1 MSQTTKSRPQLPT
14 PGEIAGLPPDGGD
27 EWNRLVFE
35 KSPYLLQHAANPVD
49 WYPWGEEAFAAARE
63 QGKPVFLSVGYAT
76 CHWCHVMEHESF
88 ENEEVARLMNEAFI
102 NVKVDREE
110 RPDIDHVYM
119 TVTQAMTGSGG
130 WPMTVIMTPEKKPF
144 FAGTYYPR
152 ESRYGRPGMLDLVP
166 HISSLWKEDRAKLEH
181 SAEEITRELSKMAS
195 SFPGAMLGK
204 ATMEKAFREYDERFE
219 ERSGGFSHR
228 PKFPVPHNLSF
239 LLRYHERS
247 GEARALHMVEHTLE
261 KMRLGG
267 IYDHVGF
274 GFHRYSTDEVWLVP
288 HFEKML
294 YDQALLVAAY
304 VEGWQVTGRALYR
317 QTAEEVLTY
326 VLRDMTAPEG
336 GFYSAE
342 DADSEGEEG
351 KFYVWTHGEVMELL
365 GADLGNVYTKALSIT
380 EEGNFHEEH
389 SGRLTG
395 SNIPHLGAPL
405 DRLAEKMKIDL
416 AEMQAP
422 LESARAK
429 LFEVREQRIHPLK
442 DDKVLT
448 DWNGLMIAAFA
459 KAGMAFDN
467 DQYINAARKA
477 ADFALSTLRR
487 EDGRLLKRYRLGEAG
502 LPAHLEDYA
511 FLSHG
516 LVELYHATFEVRYL
530 RESVT
535 LANTMIEF
543 FWDAEN
549 GGFFQSA
556 TDSERL
562 FVRAKEAYDGATPSG
577 NSVAALTL
585 ARLGRMTANVGLE
598 EKAARTITAFSG
610 AVERMPSQFSMMMMA
625 ADFLEGPSHEVVL
638 AGDDV
643 SEMARAIRGRFLPRV
658 VVLHRP
664 ETNPGLIVE
673 LAPFLEYNT
682 PVEGKAT
689 AYVCRNHACEQPVT
703 SVEALI
709 AKLPGGSGR

>member
-1 MSQTTKSRPQLPT
+1 MSQTSSTRPRIPAPEELAQ
-14 PGEIAGLPPDGGD
+14 LPPDGGPG
-27 EWNRLVFE
+27 WNRLVFE

-49 WYPWGEEAFAAARE
+49 WHPWGEDAFAAARA

-88 ENEEVARLMNEAFI
+88 ENEDVARLMNEAFI

-144 FAGTYYPR
+144 FAGTYFPR

-166 HISSLWKEDRAKLEH
+166 HISALWKEDRAKLEH

-204 ATMEKAFREYDERFE
+204 GAMDKAFREYDERFE
-219 ERSGGFSHR
+219 DRNAGFSHR

-239 LLRYHERS
+239 LLRYFERT
-247 GEARALHMVEHTLE
+247 GEARALHMAEHTLE

-267 IYDHVGF
+267 IFDHVGF

-304 VEGWQVTGRALYR
+304 TEAWQVTGRGLYR
-317 QTAEEVLTY
+317 QAAEEVLTY

-351 KFYVWTHGEVMELL
+351 KFYVWTHAEVMELL
-365 GADLGNVYTKALSIT
+365 GEELGAVYTKALSIT
-380 EEGNFHEEH
+380 EEGNYHEEH

-395 SNIPHLGAPL
+395 ANIPHLPAAL
-405 DRLAEKMKIDL
+405 DRLAEKMKVDL
-416 AEMQAP
+416 AAMQAP
-422 LESARAK
+422 LEAARAK
-429 LFEVREQRIHPLK
+429 LFDVREQRIHPLK

-467 DQYINAARKA
+467 ADYVNAARKA
-477 ADFALSTLRR
+477 ADFALTTLRR
-487 EDGRLLKRYRLGEAG
+487 QDGRLLKRYRLGDAG

-511 FLSHG
+511 FLAHG

-530 RESVT
+530 REAIA
-535 LANTMIEF
+535 LANLMIDL
-543 FWDAEN
+543 FWDAED

-556 TDSERL
+556 RDSERL
-562 FVRAKEAYDGATPSG
+562 FVRAKEAYDGAIPSG

-585 ARLGRMTANVGLE
+585 ARLGRMTATVGFE

-625 ADFLEGPSHEVVL
+625 ADFLEGPSLEVVL

-643 SEMARAIRGRFLPRV
+643 AEMARAVRSRFLPRV

-664 ETNPGLIVE
+664 ETNPGPIVE
-673 LAPFLEYNT
+673 LAPFLDYNA

-689 AYVCRNHACEQPVT
+689 AYVCRNQACEQPVT